1 MVGAHAWLTLIPQDH
16 STAHAAPA
24 GGHGEGVQHPIK
36 VYLWIWLL
44 LFVFS
49 TFSYLVDFYQLQGYL
64 RWTLILIFMLLKA
77 GFIVAIFMHMAWE
90 RLALKLAILVPP
102 LALLVLVGLMAIEG
116 DYTFATRLKAFVQE
130 VQKPGGHHKAE
141 HAEPS
146 AEHP

>member
-1 MVGAHAWLTLIPQDH
+1 MSQGHSAEAAHGT
-16 STAHAAPA
+16 TA

-49 TFSYLVDFYQLQGYL
+49 TFSYLVDFYRLQGYL
-64 RWTLILIFMLLKA
+64 RWTLIIIFMLLKA

-102 LALLVLVGLMAIEG
+102 LALLVFVGLMAIEG
-116 DYTFATRLKAFVQE
+116 DYTFLTRLQSFVQQE
-130 VQKPGGHHKAE
+130 HKPSGHGSGHGSTHE
-141 HAEPS
+141 AEPA

>member
-1 MVGAHAWLTLIPQDH
+1 MSQGHTAEAAHGAH
-16 STAHAAPA
+16 SPA

-49 TFSYLVDFYQLQGYL
+49 TFSYLVDFYRLQGML
-64 RWTLILIFMLLKA
+64 RWTLIIIFMLLKA

-102 LALLVLVGLMAIEG
+102 LALLVFVGLMAIEG
-116 DYTFATRLKAFVQE
+116 DYTFITRLQSFVQQE
-130 VQKPGGHHKAE
+130 HKPTGHGSGHGSTPAAE
-141 HAEPS
+141 QPA